1 MFPAATA
8 QDARV
13 KFSSLPANARC
24 RVPWRKI
31 RVQRCPVGVK
41 LGILGGWVRSEA
53 LLRQGNQKCCLIRK
67 PALKDG
73 LMSSASL
80 AVVMGK
86 SFCILQM

>member
-1 MFPAATA
+1 MFPATA

-13 KFSSLPANARC
+13 KFSSLPASVHC
-24 RVPWRKI
+24 RVPWRKV
-31 RVQRCPVGVK
+31 RVQRCPVGVQ
-41 LGILGGWVRSEA
+41 LGILAGWVGSEA
-53 LLRQGNQKCCLIRK
+53 LLRQGNKKCCSKRK

>member
-8 QDARV
+8 QMQG
-13 KFSSLPANARC
+13 SSFPPCQPVFIAE
-24 RVPWRKI
+24 WRKVH
-31 RVQRCPVGVK
+31 VQRRCPVGVK